1 MHVQLDAHTKTVM
14 DKLTVHLNNLDVS
27 KSASLQQAADRLRIL
42 TCLGVISPTTNIYD
56 VLRTSAT
63 SLQNSI
69 EIVRTDMHGDIS
81 ALEEKI
87 TK

>member
-1 MHVQLDAHTKTVM
+1 MHVQLDQHTKTVM

-42 TCLGVISPTTNIYD
+42 TCLGVIPPTTNIYD
-56 VLRTSAT
+56 VLKTSAT

-69 EIVRTDMHGDIS
+69 EIVHTDMHGDIS